1 MDQILIYVSLGII
14 AVCLLMIVGFG
25 AKNAGARLKGE
36 SKMVLFAFALPLVLL
51 GITFAVGGG
60 SWTNAF
66 VYTAVLLTL
75 LGLLSL
81 LVTGARNLFS

>member
-1 MDQILIYVSLGII
+1 MDQILIYVALGII
-14 AVCLLMIVGFG
+14 AVCLLMIIGFG

-36 SKMVLFAFALPLVLL
+36 SKMVLFAFALPLILL
-51 GITFAVGGG
+51 GIMFAVYGT
-60 SWTNAF
+60 WTSAF
-66 VYTAVLLTL
+66 VVTAVTLTL